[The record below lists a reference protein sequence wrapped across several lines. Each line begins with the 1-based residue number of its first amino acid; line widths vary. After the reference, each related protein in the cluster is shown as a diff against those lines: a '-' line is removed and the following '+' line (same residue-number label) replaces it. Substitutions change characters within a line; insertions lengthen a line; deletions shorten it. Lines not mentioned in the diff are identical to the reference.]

1 MKFIAWIALAVGI
14 VVTVVY
20 VSSGI
25 TATVGGEE
33 PIFAWL
39 NGWLIGLILLLF
51 VVPALF
57 QVSRAV
63 GGPSRAFRGAP
74 IGRGTVTGVRRT
86 GVSINDKPQLELA
99 LTVDTVDGASFPATT
114 RLVVDLTELSTMKPG
129 LTLPVRYLP
138 GLPEKGV
145 TIARD
150 ATPAEA
156 QAALDGI
163 QLARGE
169 ISRAQYEIGTRGTDA
184 EAVVMSMSP
193 TGEIRNGKSVLHLAI
208 QITRADRSTFT
219 IEQDRPIASAL
230 VPQVQPGR
238 ILRVRYLPGD
248 ETDYVI
254 LTQLNN

>member
-1 MKFIAWIALAVGI
+1 MKFIAWIALVIGVVVAVI
-14 VVTVVY
+14 Y

-33 PIFAWL
+33 PVFAWL
-39 NGWLIGLILLLF
+39 NGWLIGLILLAF

-74 IGRGTVTGVRRT
+74 IGRGTVTGVRHT

-99 LTVDTVDGASFPATT
+99 LTVDILDGASFPATT
-114 RLVVDLTELSTMKPG
+114 RLTVDLTEPGTVKPG
-129 LTLPVRYLP
+129 RTLPVRYLP
-138 GLPEKGV
+138 DRPEKGV
-145 TIARD
+145 VIARD
-150 ATPAEA
+150 VTPAEA
-156 QAALDGI
+156 QAALDSV
-163 QLARGE
+163 QLVRGE

-184 EAVVMSMSP
+184 EAVVMSMTP
-193 TGEIRNGKSVLHLAI
+193 TGEIRDGKSVLHLVV
-208 QITRADRSTFT
+208 QITRADRSAFT
-219 IEQDRPIASAL
+219 VEQDRPIPSAL
-230 VPQVQPGR
+230 VPRVQPGR
-238 ILRVRYLPGD
+238 ILRVRYLPDD